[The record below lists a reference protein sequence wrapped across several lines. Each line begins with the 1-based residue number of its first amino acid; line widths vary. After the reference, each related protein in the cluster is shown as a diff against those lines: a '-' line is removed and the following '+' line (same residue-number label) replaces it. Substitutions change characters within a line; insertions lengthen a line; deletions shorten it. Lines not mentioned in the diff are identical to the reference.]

1 MNEPESLMRGVAQAV
16 EEAASNPKVA
26 TAVAAGTAAAGGAL
40 KLELVQSVI
49 GTFSLAVGALTGT
62 VVLAI
67 QLIKLIRVW
76 KAWQADAPEP
86 EDLK

>member
-1 MNEPESLMRGVAQAV
+1 MNEPDNILREVVQAA
-16 EEAASNPKVA
+16 EQAASNPKVA
-26 TAVAAGTAAAGGAL
+26 TVVAAGTAAAGGAL

-49 GTFSLAVGALTGT
+49 GTISLTIGAMTGA

-67 QLIKLIRVW
+67 QVIKLMRVW
-76 KAWQADAPEP
+76 KAWQADQPEP

>member
-1 MNEPESLMRGVAQAV
+1 MRELNDVWQSAVQAIDT
-16 EEAASNPKVA
+16 AASNPKVA
-26 TAVAAGTAAAGGAL
+26 TVYAAATVAAGSSITLDIVRDTIGI
-40 KLELVQSVI
+40 VSITI
-49 GTFSLAVGALTGT
+49 GTMTGA

-76 KAWQADAPEP
+76 KAWQANAPEP

>member
-1 MNEPESLMRGVAQAV
+1 MNEPNSAWQSATQAI
-16 EEAASNPKVA
+16 EAAASNPKVA
-26 TAVAAGTAAAGGAL
+26 SVVAAGTAAAGGAL

-49 GTFSLAVGALTGT
+49 GTISLSIGMLTGG

-76 KAWQADAPEP
+76 NAWQADAPEP

>member
-1 MNEPESLMRGVAQAV
+1 MREHDSVAQAF
-16 EEAASNPKVA
+16 EAAASNPKVA
-26 TAVAAGTAAAGGAL
+26 TAVAAGTAAAGGIL
-40 KLELVQSVI
+40 KLDMIQSVI
-49 GTFSLAVGALTGT
+49 GTMSLAIGMMTGA

-76 KAWQADAPEP
+76 KAWQANLPEP

>member
-1 MNEPESLMRGVAQAV
+1 MNEPNSVWQSATQAV
-16 EEAASNPKVA
+16 EQAASNPKVA
-26 TAVAAGTAAAGGAL
+26 TFVAAGTAAAGGAL

-49 GTFSLAVGALTGT
+49 GTISLGIGMLTGG

-67 QLIKLIRVW
+67 QFIKLIRVW

>member
-1 MNEPESLMRGVAQAV
+1 MNEPNSVWQSAVQAV
-16 EEAASNPKVA
+16 EQAGSNPKVA

-49 GTFSLAVGALTGT
+49 GTASLTIGALTGL

-67 QLIKLIRVW
+67 QSIKLARVW

>member
-1 MNEPESLMRGVAQAV
+1 MREHDSVAQAL
-16 EEAASNPKVA
+16 EAAASNPKVA

-40 KLELVQSVI
+40 KLDMIQSVI
-49 GTFSLAVGALTGT
+49 GTMSLAIGMLTGG

>member
-1 MNEPESLMRGVAQAV
+1 MNEPNSVWQSAAQAV
-16 EEAASNPKVA
+16 EQAASNPKVA

-49 GTFSLAVGALTGT
+49 GTISLGVGMLTGC

-67 QLIKLIRVW
+67 QFIKLIRVW

>member
-1 MNEPESLMRGVAQAV
+1 MNEPNNVMQAAAQAI
-16 EEAASNPKVA
+16 ESAASNPKVA
-26 TAVAAGTAAAGGAL
+26 TVFAAGTAAAGGAL

-49 GTFSLAVGALTGT
+49 GTISLGIGMLTGG

-67 QLIKLIRVW
+67 QFIKLIRVW

>member
-1 MNEPESLMRGVAQAV
+1 MKEHDTIAQAV
-16 EEAASNPKVA
+16 EAAASNPKVA
-26 TAVAAGTAAAGGAL
+26 TVVAAGTAAAGGAL
-40 KLELVQSVI
+40 KLDMIQSVI
-49 GTFSLAVGALTGT
+49 GTMSLAIGMLTGA

-76 KAWQADAPEP
+76 KAWKADAPEP

>member
-1 MNEPESLMRGVAQAV
+1 MNEPEKALAAI
-16 EEAASNPKVA
+16 EAAASNPKVA
-26 TAVAAGTAAAGGAL
+26 TAIAASTAAAGGAL

-49 GTFSLAVGALTGT
+49 GTMSLAIGMLTGA

>member
-1 MNEPESLMRGVAQAV
+1 MNEPNTVWQAAAQAI
-16 EEAASNPKVA
+16 ESAGSNPKVA
-26 TAVAAGTAAAGGAL
+26 TAFAAGTAAAGGAL

-49 GTFSLAVGALTGT
+49 GTISLGIGMLTGG
-62 VVLAI
+62 VVLGI

>member
-1 MNEPESLMRGVAQAV
+1 MNEPNNVMQAAAQAI
-16 EEAASNPKVA
+16 EAAASNPKVA
-26 TAVAAGTAAAGGAL
+26 TAFAAGTAAAGGAL
-40 KLELVQSVI
+40 KLDLVQSVI
-49 GTFSLAVGALTGT
+49 GTVSLGIGMLTGG

-67 QLIKLIRVW
+67 QFIKLIRVW

>member
-1 MNEPESLMRGVAQAV
+1 MNDEPATVGQAI
-16 EEAASNPKVA
+16 EAAASNPKVA
-26 TAVAAGTAAAGGAL
+26 SVVAGATVAAGGAL
-40 KLELVQSVI
+40 KLDMVQSVI
-49 GTFSLAVGALTGT
+49 GTMSLAIGAMTGA

>member
-1 MNEPESLMRGVAQAV
+1 MNEPNTVWQSAVQAV
-16 EEAASNPKVA
+16 EHAASNPKVA
-26 TAVAAGTAAAGGAL
+26 TAFAAGTAAAGGAL
-40 KLELVQSVI
+40 KLDLVQSVI
-49 GTFSLAVGALTGT
+49 GTLSLGIGMLTGA
-62 VVLAI
+62 VVLGI